1 MSQCELIYNLS
12 TQPEPFG
19 RTMIEAL
26 SLGKRVVAWDYG
38 GAAES
43 VGELFP
49 QGLVPS
55 GNEAK
60 LAAKTQFLL
69 TDRSNQPRANTFV
82 LERMQR
88 QTLDVYEQLLT
99 TARRK
104 T

>member
-1 MSQCELIYNLS
+1 
-12 TQPEPFG
+12 
-19 RTMIEAL
+19 
-26 SLGKRVVAWDYG
+26 
-38 GAAES
+38 
-43 VGELFP
+43 
-49 QGLVPS
+49 LVPS